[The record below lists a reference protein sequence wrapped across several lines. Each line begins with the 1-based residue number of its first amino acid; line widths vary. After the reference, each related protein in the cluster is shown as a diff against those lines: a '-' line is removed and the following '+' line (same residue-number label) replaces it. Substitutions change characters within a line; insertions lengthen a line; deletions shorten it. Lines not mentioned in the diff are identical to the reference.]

1 MEWFLILPLY
11 LCSIVLLGCMA
22 VLLIIIVIQVFRIF
36 RGSEAVKQLSKKS
49 LLRSTLFF
57 VVLLAAYGLCV
68 LAYSSFYIDF

>member
-22 VLLIIIVIQVFRIF
+22 VLLIMIVIQVFRIF

-49 LLRSTLFF
+49 LLRSTLFSSS
-57 VVLLAAYGLCV
+57 
-68 LAYSSFYIDF
+68 YSPHTVSVCWLIRLFI